1 MSRNGWIEDRRDRK
15 TKDGKPMGGARW
27 RAKYRTPDG
36 RTRSKSFPTKVEAE
50 RWLDSQKVARDRGEW
65 VDPNAGKVLFGDYAD
80 EVAEGR
86 AHLAATTRERDR
98 SYMANLVL
106 PQLGKLPLSAVTPG
120 HLRKMVASLSAEG
133 YAPATVRKAYQL
145 AALVLSQAVL
155 DDKLAR
161 TPARGVDL
169 PSDRNSREPGT
180 ESEIRVLD
188 PSQVAALHEAID
200 PRYRVA
206 VSLGAFAGLRLGEAL
221 GLQVQSLDLLRRRLT
236 VAATLTNLNGS
247 VSLGPPKTKAS
258 RRTLALPAFLAEELA
273 AHLATFGTGPEGVVL
288 SSPKGS
294 WVRASSWR
302 RRFWHPAIESSGVG
316 RPFRYHELR
325 HTHASWLI
333 EQGAHAK
340 AIQTR
345 LGHSSI
351 VVTMDTYGHLMPG
364 MDEALA
370 EGLGVLAVTA
380 ETPALGQVVGLG

>member
-1 MSRNGWIEDRRDRK
+1 
-15 TKDGKPMGGARW
+15 
-27 RAKYRTPDG
+27 
-36 RTRSKSFPTKVEAE
+36 
-50 RWLDSQKVARDRGEW
+50 
-65 VDPNAGKVLFGDYAD
+65 
-80 EVAEGR
+80 
-86 AHLAATTRERDR
+86 
-98 SYMANLVL
+98 
-106 PQLGKLPLSAVTPG
+106 
-120 HLRKMVASLSAEG
+120 MVSSLSAGG

-145 AALVLSQAVL
+145 ASMVLKQAVL

-161 TPARGVDL
+161 TPARGVEL
-169 PSDRNSREPGT
+169 PSDRNGGGEDK
-180 ESEIRVLD
+180 SEIRVLE

-200 PRYRVA
+200 PRYRLA
-206 VSLGAFAGLRLGEAL
+206 VSLGAYAGLRLGETL

-258 RRTLALPAFLAEELA
+258 RRTLALPGFVAEELA
-273 AHLATFGTGPEGVVL
+273 AHLARFGTGPEGVVL

-302 RRFWHPAIESSGVG
+302 RRFWHPAVEASGVG
-316 RPFRYHELR
+316 RPFRFHDLR

-351 VVTMDTYGHLMPG
+351 VVTMDTMG
-364 MDEALA
+364 
-370 EGLGVLAVTA
+370 T
-380 ETPALGQVVGLG
+380 

>member
-1 MSRNGWIEDRRDRK
+1 VSRNGSIEDRRGRR
-15 TKDGKPMGGARW
+15 TKDGKPMGGMRW

-36 RTRSKSFPTKVEAE
+36 HTRSKAFSTKVEAE
-50 RWLDSQKVARDRGEW
+50 RWLDGQKVARDRGEW
-65 VDPNAGKVLFGDYAD
+65 VDPNAGKVLFCDYAA
-80 EVAEGR
+80 EVAAGR

-106 PQLGKLPLSAVTPG
+106 PHLGKFPLTAIAPG
-120 HLRKMVASLSAEG
+120 HLRQMVSSLSAEG

-145 AALVLSQAVL
+145 ASLVLKQAVL
-155 DDKLAR
+155 DDRLAR

-169 PSDRNSREPGT
+169 PSDRNGGEDQP
-180 ESEIRVLD
+180 EIRVLD
-188 PSQVAALHEAID
+188 PSRVAALHEAID

-206 VSLGAFAGLRLGEAL
+206 VSLGAYAGLRLGETL
-221 GLQVQSLDLLRRRLT
+221 GLGVQSLDLLRRRLT
-236 VAATLTNLNGS
+236 VTATLTNLNGS

-258 RRTLALPAFLAEELA
+258 RRTLALPAFLCDELA
-273 AHLATFGTGPEGVVL
+273 AHLAQFGTGPEGVVL
-288 SSPKGS
+288 SSPRGS

-302 RRFWHPAIESSGVG
+302 KRFWHPAVEATVG
-316 RPFRYHELR
+316 RPFRFHDLR

-370 EGLGVLAVTA
+370 EGLEGLAA
-380 ETPALGQVVGLG
+380 SADAPASFGNLALRN